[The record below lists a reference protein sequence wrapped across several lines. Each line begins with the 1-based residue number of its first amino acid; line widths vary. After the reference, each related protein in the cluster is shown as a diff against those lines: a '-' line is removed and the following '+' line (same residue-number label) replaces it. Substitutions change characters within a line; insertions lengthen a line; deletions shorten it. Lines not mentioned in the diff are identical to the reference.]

1 MNFFMNVIIFY
12 NLYKYLL
19 INNLCDI
26 I

>member
-1 MNFFMNVIIFY
+1 MNVIIFY